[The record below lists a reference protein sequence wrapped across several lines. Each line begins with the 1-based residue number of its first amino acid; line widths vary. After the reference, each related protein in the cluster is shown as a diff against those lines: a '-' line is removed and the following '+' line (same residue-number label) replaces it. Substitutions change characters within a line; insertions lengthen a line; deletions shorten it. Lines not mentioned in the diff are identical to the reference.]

1 MGRSLERRTNQR
13 FSRRR
18 TSRAARRDPPV
29 HHRGAGGGTSAA
41 RAATRAN
48 GGRLMATIRFDEV
61 TKQFD
66 DGTVAVDRL
75 TLDVEDGEFLIL
87 VGPSG
92 CGKTTALRMIA
103 GLEEITSGEIRIGD
117 DVVNDLPPVDRD
129 IAMVFQNYAL
139 YPHMSVEENIAFPL
153 RQQGVKKQEA
163 NERVREAARLLSIE
177 ELLQRKPR
185 ALSGG
190 QRQRV
195 AIGRALVRRPR
206 AFLMDEPLSNLDAK
220 LRVQMRAELIALHK
234 RLGITTVYVTHD
246 QTEAM
251 TLGDRVVVLNKGI
264 AQQIDKPEVLYRRP
278 ANTFVAGFIG
288 SPAMNF
294 LHGRLERGTLTV
306 GTQQVDLP
314 AGGPTVRSGD
324 VIVGVRPED
333 FISANGDGIEAQ
345 VAFTESLG
353 PETLV
358 HFHSPALE
366 VIERREQVEVGEEE
380 LVHDLSELL

>member
-1 MGRSLERRTNQR
+1 
-13 FSRRR
+13 
-18 TSRAARRDPPV
+18 
-29 HHRGAGGGTSAA
+29 
-41 RAATRAN
+41 
-48 GGRLMATIRFDEV
+48 MATIAFNHV

-66 DGTVAVDRL
+66 DGTVAVDNL
-75 TLDVEDGEFLIL
+75 TLDVKDGEFLIL

-92 CGKTTALRMIA
+92 CGKTTALRMVA

-117 DVVNDLPPVDRD
+117 KVVNDLPPVERD

-139 YPHMSVEENIAFPL
+139 YPHMTVAENLGFPL
-153 RQQGVKKQEA
+153 KQQGVKKAEA
-163 NERVREAARLLSIE
+163 KQRVQDAARLLSIE
-177 ELLQRKPR
+177 DLLHRKPR

-195 AIGRALVRRPR
+195 AIGRALVRRPI

-220 LRVQMRAELIALHK
+220 LRVQMRAELISLHK
-234 RLGITTVYVTHD
+234 SLGVTTIFVTHD

-251 TLGDRVVVLNKGI
+251 TLGDRVVVMNKGVVQQVDTP
-264 AQQIDKPEVLYRRP
+264 AQLYSHP

-294 LHGRLERGTLTV
+294 LSGRLEANTV
-306 GTQQVDLP
+306 LLGSHRVELP
-314 AGGPTVRSGD
+314 EAMRNAVSGRTGD
-324 VIVGVRPED
+324 ILVGVRPED
-333 FISANGDGIEAQ
+333 FLSANGDGITAQ

-358 HFHSPALE
+358 HFHADELD
-366 VIERREQVEVGEEE
+366 VVERYEQLDVGEEDHAGVLSDL
-380 LVHDLSELL
+380 LVARFGPSTTVTADDRISLKISAERLRLFDPATGDALHRDTSPA

>member
-1 MGRSLERRTNQR
+1 MS
-13 FSRRR
+13 
-18 TSRAARRDPPV
+18 
-29 HHRGAGGGTSAA
+29 
-41 RAATRAN
+41 
-48 GGRLMATIRFDEV
+48 TIEFDEV

-75 TLDVEDGEFLIL
+75 SLEVRDGEFLIL

-92 CGKTTALRMIA
+92 CGKTTALRMVA
-103 GLEEITSGEIRIGD
+103 GLEEVTSGEIRIGD
-117 DVVNDLPPVDRD
+117 KVVNDLPPVERD

-139 YPHMSVEENIAFPL
+139 YPHMSVEENLAFPL
-153 RQQGVKKQEA
+153 RQKSVKKSEA
-163 NERVREAARLLSIE
+163 KARVAEAARLLSIE
-177 ELLQRKPR
+177 DLLHRKPR

-220 LRVQMRAELIALHK
+220 LRVQMRAELIALHHK
-234 RLGITTVYVTHD
+234 LGTTTIYVTHD

-251 TLGDRVVVLNKGI
+251 TLGDRVVVLDKGVV
-264 AQQIDKPEVLYRRP
+264 QQVAAPDELYRRP

-294 LHGRLERGTLTV
+294 LRGR
-306 GTQQVDLP
+306 VDGEGIAIGSYRVEVPGRRLGDVP
-314 AGGPTVRSGD
+314 RD

-333 FISANGDGIEAQ
+333 FVDANGAGGGIGAH

-358 HFHSPALE
+358 HFRANLVEQAGVPEQFDDGPA
-366 VIERREQVEVGEEE
+366 ERGRGLGDLLVARFGAATPLRPDERINLRIAGEHVS
-380 LVHDLSELL
+380 LFDPRTGAAVA